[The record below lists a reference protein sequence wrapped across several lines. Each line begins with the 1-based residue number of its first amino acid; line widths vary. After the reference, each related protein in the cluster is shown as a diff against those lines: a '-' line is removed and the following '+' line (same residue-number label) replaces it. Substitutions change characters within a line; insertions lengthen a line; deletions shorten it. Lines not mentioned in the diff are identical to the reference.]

1 MFRVVSVIPASMAA
15 GFGLLCKIFVSAGK
29 KLLFNVDKI
38 TDFKYNKIVNNEG
51 TERLIIVFVLSEY

>member
-1 MFRVVSVIPASMAA
+1 MAA